1 MVSYPDDADMS
12 DLGFVSTNLDKVST
26 DDAND
31 FLGLGAP
38 RQPVFERLEF
48 PMNDRVD
55 LSFS

>member
-12 DLGFVSTNLDKVST
+12 DLGSVSTNLDKVFT

-38 RQPVFERLEF
+38 CQPVFERLEF